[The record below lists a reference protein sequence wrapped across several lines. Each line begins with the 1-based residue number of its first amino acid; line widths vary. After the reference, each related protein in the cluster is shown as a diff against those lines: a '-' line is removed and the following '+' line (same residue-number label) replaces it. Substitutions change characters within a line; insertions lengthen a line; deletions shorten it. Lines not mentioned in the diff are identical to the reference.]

1 MAESASKRKR
11 RPQKRKIGN
20 QNQSKTKIQ
29 QNRKK
34 VPSKSV
40 QKHQIPMSRKKRKN
54 TVNRKLPA
62 PKRSYKALTIIVF
75 LLFTMYLCRYIWVFL
90 NKPSIPV
97 EVVTYGSIES
107 PSTLEGLIVREEY
120 TVTSDRAGM
129 PTYAYSELEKVPKN
143 EIICTIRD
151 EETSQIIEEKI
162 NNIDKDILKN
172 LQKRSDLSIFQ
183 EDVSRIESNIDQ
195 LIGAYNGKFMEENI
209 MDIASLKNQIS
220 SEMNQRTEIWLT
232 ENVDSVQQL
241 SQEKSQYQQ
250 QLEKSIST
258 IKAQQ
263 GGILS
268 FQIDGQESVL
278 TPENLDSIE
287 QKQVSTKIT
296 PKYLS
301 KTGVVE
307 ENEVLFKIV
316 TSNHWYIVSYLPP
329 EVVGG
334 WQEGDAKYLYTTVK
348 EEEKRIPVTVQKLSV
363 NEKEARVVFLVTQD
377 ILSFIGQRNI
387 SFRVQSTSLEGIKI
401 PNNAIVE
408 KTVLKIPVEC
418 VMETMGEQG
427 VLKMVNGKGEFV
439 ALEFTRYSEAEGFA
453 YVVQDFSSLKVGDVI
468 AEGTGENAGTYTI
481 SEVETMQ
488 GVFVGNS
495 SIAKF
500 TAITIIGQN
509 EEYTIVSPGSSSY
522 ELQAYDTIVSDAK
535 NIGENQ
541 TLY

>member
-1 MAESASKRKR
+1 MAGSTSSKKR
-11 RPQKRKIGN
+11 RQPKKKVGN
-20 QNQSKTKIQ
+20 QNHKKASVQ

-34 VPSKSV
+34 APPRPAKNGQAPVPS
-40 QKHQIPMSRKKRKN
+40 KKRKN
-54 TVNRKLPA
+54 VPSRKLPA
-62 PKRSYKALTIIVF
+62 PKGSYKALTIIVF
-75 LLFTMYLCRYIWVFL
+75 LLFTMYLCGYIWVFL
-90 NKPSIPV
+90 NKPSVPM
-97 EVVTYGSIES
+97 EVVSYGSIES
-107 PSTLEGLIVREEY
+107 PSSLEGLIVREEY
-120 TVTSDRAGM
+120 TVISDRAGM

-162 NNIDKDILKN
+162 NSIDKDILKN

-195 LIGAYNGKFMEENI
+195 LMGAYNGKFIEEDI

-232 ENVDSVQQL
+232 ENVESVEQL
-241 SQEKSQYQQ
+241 SQEKSQYEQ
-250 QLEKSIST
+250 QLAKSVSSIR
-258 IKAQQ
+258 AEE

-268 FQIDGQESVL
+268 FQIDGQENVL
-278 TPENLDSIE
+278 TPENLDAIE
-287 QKQVSTKIT
+287 QKQVSTQIT

-301 KTGVVE
+301 KTGAVK

-316 TSNHWYIVSYLPP
+316 TSNNWYIVSYLPP
-329 EVVGG
+329 EVVSG
-334 WQEGDAKYLYTTVK
+334 WNENDTKYLYTTVDD
-348 EEEKRIPVTVQKLSV
+348 EEKRIPVTVQTLSV

-408 KTVLKIPVEC
+408 KTVLKIPIDCVVES
-418 VMETMGEQG
+418 MGQEG
-427 VLKMVNGKGEFV
+427 VLKMTNGRGEFI
-439 ALEFTRYSEAEGFA
+439 ALEFTRYSRSEGFA